1 MIIQLTKGYVTEV
14 SKKDYV
20 YLIRFKW
27 NARNCRGRIYACR
40 NVRLGKKKFKTI
52 YMHREI
58 MQPLPTMEIDH
69 VDGNSLNNKR
79 NNLEIVTRQENM
91 YRIYRKQETK
101 KEPAPF

>member
-1 MIIQLTKGYVTEV
+1 
-14 SKKDYV
+14 
-20 YLIRFKW
+20 
-27 NARNCRGRIYACR
+27 
-40 NVRLGKKKFKTI
+40 
-52 YMHREI
+52 
-58 MQPLPTMEIDH
+58 MEIDH